1 MKDDLENSS
10 NEPADGELIMQ
21 KRRNFLAG
29 LGKWS
34 GAATMAAVGGAAWV
48 SSPGTAQAGW
58 LNRRIGGGW
67 INGRGGGWVNGR
79 GGGGSWVNRG
89 GGGWVNRRGGGGWIN
104 RR

>member
-1 MKDDLENSS
+1 MKEELEQNS
-10 NEPADGELIMQ
+10 NEPEEVKSAMQ
-21 KRRNFLAG
+21 KRRDFLGG

-34 GAATMAAVGGAAWV
+34 GAATIAAVGGAAWV

-58 LNRRIGGGW
+58 LNRRIGGG
-67 INGRGGGWVNGR
+67 GWVNGR
-79 GGGGSWVNRG
+79 GG